1 MNNTTLNFSTTLLD
15 FESFPADTVEILPNQ
30 IHQALDLSQSILNPA
45 QQWQVYLNA
54 LGRAGFENWLAEN
67 SADLTLNSE
76 NCSLDQPEVNH
87 YLDAIAQLQVN
98 QFKVCLLT
106 VGSLIDEVVTVPR
119 MVMDLPEYA
128 AHFYVMVEVQEEL
141 ETARVC
147 GFFSYQD
154 WQQSQTTERL
164 QPESD
169 WTYSV
174 PLSWMHLNPEK
185 LLLQWRC
192 LEPTDIPLPI
202 IPNRTQGLTAVKAE
216 LQQILPNLQ
225 SMMPL
230 SQQLTWEQ
238 ATMVLT
244 QPELLQWVYQIQTME
259 TPNPS
264 ILSQLRHHLSDV
276 FQLLT
281 QPSLNVGN
289 WLSQQWD
296 QMATELSWVLMPNLS
311 LSPATAM
318 RSGGENLTTLLQ
330 ELQQAGVEIP
340 TQVGGAYQDLQ
351 VDNTPL
357 RLYTLTWSL
366 DAPETAPEWML
377 LLILGTP
384 NGENLPSGVKLRVS
398 DATEILDEQQ
408 LNAEAVTP
416 YLYTQVVGSWQEKF
430 VVTVAVAS
438 GVEETLPPFTFN
450 PLSN

>member
-1 MNNTTLNFSTTLLD
+1 
-15 FESFPADTVEILPNQ
+15 
-30 IHQALDLSQSILNPA
+30 
-45 QQWQVYLNA
+45 
-54 LGRAGFENWLAEN
+54 
-67 SADLTLNSE
+67 
-76 NCSLDQPEVNH
+76 
-87 YLDAIAQLQVN
+87 
-98 QFKVCLLT
+98 
-106 VGSLIDEVVTVPR
+106 
-119 MVMDLPEYA
+119 
-128 AHFYVMVEVQEEL
+128 
-141 ETARVC
+141 
-147 GFFSYQD
+147 
-154 WQQSQTTERL
+154 
-164 QPESD
+164 
-169 WTYSV
+169 
-174 PLSWMHLNPEK
+174 
-185 LLLQWRC
+185 LQWRC
-192 LEPTDIPLPI
+192 LEPTDIPLPV
-202 IPNRTQGLTAVKAE
+202 IPNRSPALTATQAE

-225 SMMPL
+225 SIMPL

-244 QPELLQWVYQIQTME
+244 QPELLQWVYQIQTVE

-281 QPSLNVGN
+281 QPSLNLSH

-296 QMATELSWVLMPNLS
+296 QMATELSWVLMANVS

-330 ELQQAGVEIP
+330 ELLQAGVEIP

-351 VDNTPL
+351 VDNIPL

-366 DAPETAPEWML
+366 EAPETSPEWML

-384 NGENLPSGVKLRVS
+384 NGDNLPPGVKLRVS

-408 LNAEAVTP
+408 LTPEAVTP

-430 VVTVAVAS
+430 VVTVTTAS

>member
-1 MNNTTLNFSTTLLD
+1 MNNTTLDFSETLLD
-15 FESFPADTVEILPNQ
+15 FESFSADTVEILPNQ
-30 IHQALDLSQSILNPA
+30 IHQALELSQSILNPA

-54 LGRAGFENWLAEN
+54 LGLAGLENWLAEN
-67 SADLTLNSE
+67 SSDLTLNTE
-76 NCSLDQPEVNH
+76 NSSLEQPELNH
-87 YLDAIAQLQVN
+87 QLDAIAQLQVN

-106 VGSLIDEVVTVPR
+106 LGSLIDEVVTVPR
-119 MVMDLPEYA
+119 MVLDLPEYA
-128 AHFYVMVEVQEEL
+128 AHFYVIIEVQEEL

-154 WQQSQTTERL
+154 WQHFQTTERL

-174 PLSWMHLNPEK
+174 PLSWIHLDSDQ

-192 LEPTDIPLPI
+192 LEPTDIPLPV
-202 IPNRTQGLTAVKAE
+202 IPNRSPALTATQAE

-225 SMMPL
+225 SIMPL

-244 QPELLQWVYQIQTME
+244 QPELLQWVYQIQTVE

-281 QPSLNVGN
+281 QPSLNLSH

-296 QMATELSWVLMPNLS
+296 QMATELSWVLMANVS

-330 ELQQAGVEIP
+330 ELLQAGVEIP

-351 VDNTPL
+351 VDNIPL

-366 DAPETAPEWML
+366 EAPETSPEWML

-384 NGENLPSGVKLRVS
+384 NGDNLPPGVKLRVS

-408 LNAEAVTP
+408 LTPEAVTP

-430 VVTVAVAS
+430 VVTVTTAS